1 MRPLRFAVF
10 ALAALVV
17 LSLGFALVP
26 AEKPAPAQPSFS
38 ERARA
43 AAFSK
48 AVDLRTAGMQLA
60 SAGAADATV
69 LEPVVT
75 LLTIHARALLG
86 PAPESAPASPPP
98 PSTSGLPSANLPSA
112 NLPSADL
119 PSANLPSAGLPTAA
133 EFVQALADSGAARV
147 KDAETADGGMARLLA
162 GTGTAQL
169 LAAGRLAAATGMP
182 APQGHAGTQGQ
193 SGTEG
198 TGVTEG
204 QTSGAARTP
213 APCPSPSAPAT
224 VPETTG
230 PGTAAGI
237 RQALAAAITAE
248 HQATYGYQAAL
259 PRLAPAEEGPASEFL
274 VRHKEQAAAAEERL
288 LSACGAPVPQQPG
301 YVLDP
306 GFLAAPAAGLG
317 KLEAA
322 TLEAYGDVVA
332 VSQGQD
338 RQWAMSAL
346 QSAAGRAM
354 PWGADP
360 GPVPGLALDVDQL
373 PALPARCQASC
384 QRRPHDVANRI
395 LNPCGLSVPAS
406 FCRVPEESR
415 LQGGDGRAWVVC

>member
-75 LLTIHARALLG
+75 LLTIQARALLG

-112 NLPSADL
+112 NLPSA
-119 PSANLPSAGLPTAA
+119 GLPTAA
-133 EFVQALADSGAARV
+133 ELVQALADSGASRV

-182 APQGHAGTQGQ
+182 APPGHAGQQGQ

-322 TLEAYGDVVA
+322 TLAAYGDVVA

-346 QSAAGRAM
+346 QSAAGRALR
-354 PWGADP
+354 WGADP

-373 PALPARCQASC
+373 PALPAGAR
-384 QRRPHDVANRI
+384 
-395 LNPCGLSVPAS
+395 LPAS
-406 FCRVPEESR
+406 AGPTTSPT
-415 LQGGDGRAWVVC
+415 AS